1 MSGVR
6 KTLCTV
12 VSSGAGGSSNPRKYG
27 ISGCIPA
34 ETRRVER
41 SSARGISDAE
51 GWRAWSFD
59 SKKERKPS
67 RSSAV
72 VRMGEILRAV
82 DLGTR
87 VPELIEEHP
96 AVRSVS
102 LAGSRA
108 AGTPTPLSD
117 WDFGIET
124 DDLEALTPALPE
136 LLAPLEP
143 LAQQWDPL

>member
-51 GWRAWSFD
+51 GWRAWPFD
-59 SKKERKPS
+59 SKNERYPS

-72 VRMGEILRAV
+72 VRMAEILRAV

-87 VPELIEEHP
+87 IPELLEQHP
-96 AVRSVS
+96 SVRRVA

-108 AGTPTPLSD
+108 GGTATPLSD
-117 WDFGIET
+117 WDFSVET
-124 DDLEALTPALPE
+124 DDLAALSQALPE
-136 LLAPLEP
+136 LTGPLDP
-143 LAQQWDPL
+143 LAEQ